1 MNEQSYE
8 LMVNCAKGAVMG
20 KNALNSM
27 ANYVSGEEA
36 KQFLLKAAA
45 EHEAIGKKINE
56 ALEAENRERL
66 RRSHERRQQAISAE
80 FAEDERLRT
89 LAATARLEARFLAA
103 QQSERRSRLKQRLFG
118 LTKAALVLAVGV
130 LVFVV
135 SADRHVV
142 QMIGRWGS
150 TLFEPVPE
158 AFDADDF
165 KKDDR
170 S

>member
-56 ALEAENRERL
+56 ALEAENREPQPL
-66 RRSHERRQQAISAE
+66 SKMAVW
-80 FAEDERLRT
+80 FAEQGIKLKSYDIRNDGEVMTREYP
-89 LAATARLEARFLAA
+89 AAE
-103 QQSERRSRLKQRLFG
+103 
-118 LTKAALVLAVGV
+118 
-130 LVFVV
+130 
-135 SADRHVV
+135 
-142 QMIGRWGS
+142 
-150 TLFEPVPE
+150 PE
-158 AFDADDF
+158 A
-165 KKDDR
+165 KKWLDKITLLQR
-170 S
+170 STKKKSLQYFG